1 MSFLRFLKDKWLVLL
16 TYSILMLFTI
26 IFLRAI
32 HTVVYPILFLITLY
46 TITLIGL
53 LLLEYIK
60 KHAYYKTVQ
69 DQLQNLDQK
78 YLLCDIISQAHF
90 QEGELFY
97 EILRTTTKS
106 MNDHLDAYQMERIA
120 YQEYIEMWVHEIK
133 TPIASAKLLAE
144 NHKDPITCSMA
155 EEIDKI
161 EIFVE
166 QVLFYSKSNTTEKD
180 YIIKS
185 LSLQNIVNKVI
196 KKYASAFISL
206 PIQLSLAHLDYTI
219 YSDAKWL
226 EFILS
231 QILGNSIKYLNKE
244 EKQIKIFA
252 TEDSGRLCLHIEDN
266 GIGIVASDLSRVFDK
281 GFTGENGRIYGKSTG
296 IGLYLCKKL
305 CLKLG
310 LELTLSSVHTEGTRI
325 TLIFPK
331 SKMFLL
337 ES

>member
-1 MSFLRFLKDKWLVLL
+1 MSFIRFLKDKWLVLL
-16 TYSILMLFTI
+16 TYSMLMLFTI
-26 IFLRAI
+26 IFLLTI
-32 HTVVYPILFLITLY
+32 HTAVYPILFLMTLY
-46 TITLIGL
+46 TIALIGL
-53 LLLEYIK
+53 LLLEYVR
-60 KHAYYKTVQ
+60 KHTYYKTIQ

-78 YLLCDIISQAHF
+78 YLLSDMISPAHF

-97 EILRTTTKS
+97 DMLRATTKS
-106 MNDHLDAYQMERIA
+106 MNDHLDAYQMERTA

-133 TPIASAKLLAE
+133 TPIASAKLIAE
-144 NHKDPITCSMA
+144 NHKDPITRSMA

-180 YIIKS
+180 YIIKT
-185 LSLQNIVNKVI
+185 LSLQRSVNQVI

-206 PIQLSLAHLDYTI
+206 PIQLSLADLDYTV
-219 YSDAKWL
+219 YSDSKWL

-244 EKQIKIFA
+244 EKKIKIFA
-252 TEDSGRLCLHIEDN
+252 TEDAGCICLHIEDN

-296 IGLYLCKKL
+296 MGLYLCKKL

-310 LELTLSSVHTEGTRI
+310 LDLTLSSIHTEGTSV

-337 ES
+337 EP

>member
-16 TYSILMLFTI
+16 TYSILILFTI

-32 HTVVYPILFLITLY
+32 HTAVYPIVFLITLY
-46 TITLIGL
+46 TIALIVL

-97 EILRTTTKS
+97 EILRATTKS

-180 YIIKS
+180 YIIKN
-185 LSLQNIVNKVI
+185 LSLH
-196 KKYASAFISL
+196 SL
-206 PIQLSLAHLDYTI
+206 
-219 YSDAKWL
+219 
-226 EFILS
+226 
-231 QILGNSIKYLNKE
+231 
-244 EKQIKIFA
+244 
-252 TEDSGRLCLHIEDN
+252 
-266 GIGIVASDLSRVFDK
+266 
-281 GFTGENGRIYGKSTG
+281 
-296 IGLYLCKKL
+296 
-305 CLKLG
+305 LK
-310 LELTLSSVHTEGTRI
+310 
-325 TLIFPK
+325 
-331 SKMFLL
+331 
-337 ES
+337 